1 MSKVDCEVEYSI
13 DYNAHSCKHDC
24 VVATC
29 TKCGHQTQSW
39 GHGAASVRRCM
50 AVMNEG

>member
-24 VVATC
+24 VVATLV
-29 TKCGHQTQSW
+29 QS
-39 GHGAASVRRCM
+39 
-50 AVMNEG
+50 AVIKHKAGVTVLPA